1 MNGSFAILLF
11 SALALDALLGE
22 PPNRIHPVALFG
34 KLAGKVETFCRN
46 HFGSGIGSGLLGW
59 LFLTALAAAA
69 AGGSTRLLAE
79 LHPIAG
85 FAAAALWIDL
95 AIAPR
100 SLLEHAGRIEHAL
113 RSGNIDAA
121 RTALARIVSRD
132 TAELDESEIVRGG
145 IESLGEN
152 LVDAVTAALLFAT
165 AGFLVGGISGAAAA
179 AVWFRAVNTLDACW
193 GYRDE
198 RYLRFG
204 RIAARADDLAC
215 ALPSRLTLPVI
226 ALAAVFVGGS
236 PPAAFRAG
244 IRHRHDHPSPNS
256 AFGMAGFAGALG
268 IRLGGATRYGGEI
281 EPYPYYCAD
290 GRAVLS
296 APDLR
301 RAERLTAAATLLTGL
316 LLAGGSALC

>member
-1 MNGSFAILLF
+1 M
-11 SALALDALLGE
+11 
-22 PPNRIHPVALFG
+22 
-34 KLAGKVETFCRN
+34 
-46 HFGSGIGSGLLGW
+46 
-59 LFLTALAAAA
+59 
-69 AGGSTRLLAE
+69 
-79 LHPIAG
+79 
-85 FAAAALWIDL
+85 
-95 AIAPR
+95 
-100 SLLEHAGRIEHAL
+100 
-113 RSGNIDAA
+113 
-121 RTALARIVSRD
+121 
-132 TAELDESEIVRGG
+132 
-145 IESLGEN
+145 
-152 LVDAVTAALLFAT
+152 
-165 AGFLVGGISGAAAA
+165 
-179 AVWFRAVNTLDACW
+179 
-193 GYRDE
+193 
-198 RYLRFG
+198 
-204 RIAARADDLAC
+204 
-215 ALPSRLTLPVI
+215 I